1 MFTFVAQS
9 LLTNI
14 FKHFCH
20 LLAVAVYYSLHVSP
34 NESFLNFHGAKM
46 YKVNMF
52 YSTATEIINL
62 SGRFLLRFSHTH
74 VYNNGPAGHYEE
86 SRLRFTLASLSKR

>member
-1 MFTFVAQS
+1 
-9 LLTNI
+9 
-14 FKHFCH
+14 
-20 LLAVAVYYSLHVSP
+20 
-34 NESFLNFHGAKM
+34 M

-86 SRLRFTLASLSKR
+86 SRLRFTLASLSKH